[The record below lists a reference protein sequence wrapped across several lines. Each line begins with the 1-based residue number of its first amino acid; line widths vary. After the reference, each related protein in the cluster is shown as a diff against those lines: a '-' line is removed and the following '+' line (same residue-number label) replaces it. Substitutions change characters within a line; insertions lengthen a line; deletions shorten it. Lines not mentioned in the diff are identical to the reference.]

1 MNKTQRK
8 NNTIGNYEIKKKNL
22 CCFGGKIC
30 ILDNGTD
37 ALALGYQS

>member
-8 NNTIGNYEIKKKNL
+8 NNTIRNYEIKKKIL